1 MKDSLLL
8 VLFFL
13 VFCILLGCSKGKDT
27 KEEVLPDAKIS
38 HSLEDTK
45 LFFKIEIPKDHHAY
59 LDSGKENNLIPI
71 QFDWQDLIQ
80 KQILKEEPK
89 LLAKPIGEYDKEVQA
104 TVLRN
109 IGEYTFQITNEEKE
123 KIKNQIVQI
132 KIQICNEVTGIC
144 YRPKN
149 YKVQL

>member
-8 VLFFL
+8 ILFFL
-13 VFCILLGCSKGKDT
+13 FFCILLGCSKSKNA
-27 KEEVLPDAKIS
+27 KEEVLPEAKIY
-38 HSLEDTK
+38 HSVEDTK
-45 LFFKIEIPKDHHAY
+45 IIFKIEIPKDHHAY

-89 LLAKPIGEYDKEVQA
+89 VLAKPKGEYDKEVQA

-109 IGEYTFQITNEEKE
+109 IGEYAFQITNEEKE

-144 YRPKN
+144 FRPKI
-149 YKVQL
+149 YKIQL